1 MTGRQARPIGLAAQ
15 SINGNDLPFKLRD
28 SHSLE
33 MSDPCRMVLSMTTT
47 LLELDERVSVL
58 EQFVRHDLSVK
69 VDAMNW
75 ALGQTYANTEA
86 TRQDVAGIKVDM
98 AHLETAVHA
107 DMVSLKKSLDLRV
120 SDVQRDL
127 RTTEASIRHDM
138 QQGFEAVNRRFDG
151 VNRRFTGVDQRFD
164 KVDQRFA
171 GVDQR
176 FDAVDQRF
184 DAVDQRFDAVD
195 LRFDGVD
202 RRLDGL
208 EAKVDTI
215 LAEIRNGKN

>member
-1 MTGRQARPIGLAAQ
+1 LATR
-15 SINGNDLPFKLRD
+15 SINGNNLPFTFRD
-28 SHSLE
+28 SHSIE

-98 AHLETAVHA
+98 AHLEGSVHA
-107 DMVSLKKSLDLRV
+107 DMASLKTSLDLRV
-120 SDVQRDL
+120 SDVRRDL

-138 QQGFEAVNRRFDG
+138 RRGFEAVNRRFDG
-151 VNRRFTGVDQRFD
+151 VDRRFTGVDQRFD
-164 KVDQRFA
+164 TVDQRFDTVDQRFA

-184 DAVDQRFDAVD
+184 DGVDQRFD
-195 LRFDGVD
+195 R
-202 RRLDGL
+202 L